1 MIFKRTLLFSIF
13 LLVHFAISAQITI
26 KGTVKDFKTGKNL
39 SGASIVINN
48 TNIGTST
55 DNNGDFI
62 LENIANNDFEIL
74 VSFVGYKT
82 VTKKVVLS
90 KSINDYNFTLKP
102 QVLIGDEVVVV
113 ATKTKKQIKNIPSR
127 VELVAIEEI
136 TAYSAQNVDGFLSN
150 TVGVN
155 VNRNLGIFS
164 HKSIVSMRGMGGD
177 EQSRVLILLDGV
189 PMNKTDGGSVNWNIF
204 NSNEVDRIE
213 ILKGPGSSLYG
224 SNAMG
229 GVINIITKKSN
240 TKLSG
245 LYTAEYGTFNTFS
258 NKINISGNLIKN
270 NKGFY
275 GAINGFYRKS
285 DGYIIFPKEDI
296 DSTTIKSNLEEYLAS
311 AKVGYKFNKLNSLEY
326 KIGYFNDFRG
336 KGVKIKTDK
345 GTYFGHNSMY
355 HKLHYKGGFENTN
368 LSTLAYYNNE
378 DYLRLN
384 ESIKIKNG
392 VEIYKCYSVNSKRE
406 DIGLLFNISQ
416 NIGKLHVVT
425 VGFDIKQGKVTGK
438 DIYQTSTD
446 IVNNEG
452 TMDIYAGYI
461 QDEMRYLDNK
471 LMINVGLRFDYANF
485 RDGKFYITDK
495 TNATSILTEL
505 ENNNLNTNT
514 WSSYSPK
521 LSAKYTINNYLGFFG
536 SLAKGFKPPDLD
548 DLSRSGFIAGAFK
561 KANPQL
567 NPETLNNIEVGFDI
581 DAQKIHFTASAYYS
595 QGLNFMYY
603 VSTGDSIDM
612 GHRTLPIRKK
622 ENIGEVII
630 KGVELNF
637 KYSLLENFNFYTNYT
652 FTDSKINEFISPH
665 NDANLSNKYLR
676 YIPKHQVSTGF
687 AWINGIVNLSIQYR
701 YKSSQFRDDLNKT
714 VFDAYSMIDCKIW
727 KDISKHLT
735 ASINAQNITDVV
747 FIDDHNYLSPGRFIT
762 ASVSVKF

>member
-1 MIFKRTLLFSIF
+1 MILKKPLLFSII
-13 LLVHFAISAQITI
+13 LLVHFAISAQTTI

-48 TNIGTST
+48 TNLGTST
-55 DNNGDFI
+55 DDNGEYI
-62 LENIANNDFEIL
+62 LENIADNNLEIV

-82 VTKKVVLS
+82 VAKKVVLS
-90 KSINDYNFTLKP
+90 KSINVYNFALTP
-102 QVLIGDEVVVV
+102 QTLIGDEVVVV

-127 VELVAIEEI
+127 VELVAIKEM

-164 HKSIVSMRGMGGD
+164 HKSIVSMRGIGGD

-229 GVINIITKKSN
+229 GVVNIITKKSSK
-240 TKLSG
+240 KLSG
-245 LYTAEYGTFNTFS
+245 LYSAEYGTFNTFS
-258 NKINISGNLIKN
+258 NKINLSGNLIKN

-285 DGYIIFPKEDI
+285 DGYVMFPEEDI
-296 DSTTIKSNLEEYLAS
+296 DSTTIKSNLKEYLAS
-311 AKVGYKFNKLNSLEY
+311 AKAGYKFNNLNSLEY
-326 KIGYFNDFRG
+326 KFDYFNDFRG
-336 KGVKIKTDK
+336 KGVKIKTDE

-355 HKLHYKGGFENTN
+355 HKLHYKGGFGNTK
-368 LSTLAYYNNE
+368 LSTLVYYNNE

-392 VEIYKCYSVNSKRE
+392 VERYKCYSVNSKRE
-406 DIGLLFNISQ
+406 DLGLLFNISQ
-416 NIGKLHVVT
+416 NIGKSHVVT
-425 VGFDIKQGKVTGK
+425 AGFDIKQGKVTGK

-452 TMDIYAGYI
+452 TMDIYAAYI

-505 ENNNLNTNT
+505 ENDDFNSNT

-521 LSAKYTINNYLGFFG
+521 LSAKYIVNNYISIFT

-567 NPETLNNIEVGFDI
+567 NPETLNNIEVGFDA
-581 DAQKIHFTASAYYS
+581 DAQKMHFTASAYYS

-622 ENIGEVII
+622 ENIGKVII
-630 KGVELNF
+630 KGVELSF
-637 KYSLLENFNFYTNYT
+637 RYPILENLDFYTNYT
-652 FTDSKINEFISPH
+652 FTDSKIDEFISPH
-665 NDANLSNKYLR
+665 NDADLSDKYLR
-676 YIPKHQVSTGF
+676 YIPKHQTSAGVS
-687 AWINGIVNLSIQYR
+687 WMNNIVNLSVQYR
-701 YKSSQFRDDLNKT
+701 YKSNQFRDDLNKT

-727 KDISKHLT
+727 RDFSKHIT

-762 ASVSVKF
+762 ASVLVKF